1 MMGEQNVSLVLAF
14 SAGILSFFSPC
25 VLPLIPSY
33 VTYIT
38 GLSLERLRA
47 GEEKGHRTEA
57 FLHSLAFVIGFSIVF
72 VLLGASASALG
83 QVMSRHQAL
92 LRKVG
97 GVVVVV
103 FGLHFTGLINIRFLQ
118 VYKKAELKDKPM
130 GYLGSVL
137 IGLVFGA
144 GWTPCIGPILSSILL
159 YASTAETMTKGIMLL
174 SAYSLGLG
182 IPFIISAVAI
192 NSFLSFFQGIVRH
205 MRGLTIG
212 SGILLIIIG
221 VLIFTNSLA
230 SISADFTR
238 WFGL

>member
-1 MMGEQNVSLVLAF
+1 MLGEQNVSLFLAF
-14 SAGILSFFSPC
+14 SAGLLSFASPC
-25 VLPLIPSY
+25 ILPLIPSY

-38 GLSLERLRA
+38 GLSLERLKG
-47 GEEKGHRTEA
+47 GEEKGHRMEA
-57 FLHSLAFVIGFSIVF
+57 FFHSVAFVIGFSIVF
-72 VLLGASASALG
+72 IALGASASALG
-83 QVMSRHQAL
+83 QVMARHQTL

-97 GVVVVV
+97 GVLVII

-118 VYKKAELKDKPM
+118 IYKKVELKEKPM
-130 GYLGSVL
+130 GYFGSVL

-192 NSFLSFFQGIVRH
+192 NQFLSFFQGIIKH
-205 MRGLTIG
+205 MKAMTIA
-212 SGILLIIIG
+212 SGILLVIIG
-221 VLIFTNSLA
+221 VLIFTNSLT
-230 SISADFTR
+230 SISAYFTQ
-238 WFGL
+238 WFG

>member
-1 MMGEQNVSLVLAF
+1 MIGEQNISLLLAF
-14 SAGILSFFSPC
+14 SAGILSFASPC

-38 GLSLERLRA
+38 GLSLERLRS
-47 GEEKGHRTEA
+47 GEEKGHRLETL
-57 FLHSLAFVIGFSIVF
+57 FHSIAFVVGFSIIF
-72 VLLGASASALG
+72 VSLGASATLLG
-83 QVMSRHQAL
+83 QVMARHQVL

-97 GVVVVV
+97 GVLVVI

-118 VYKKAELKDKPM
+118 VYKKADLKEKPM

-137 IGLVFGA
+137 IGLIFGA

-174 SAYSLGLG
+174 TAYSLGLG

-192 NSFLSFFQGIVRH
+192 NRFLSFFQGVIRH
-205 MRGLTIG
+205 MKALTIA

-221 VLIFTNSLA
+221 VLIFTNSLTT
-230 SISADFTR
+230 ISSLFSR
-238 WFGL
+238 LW

>member
-1 MMGEQNVSLVLAF
+1 MLGEQNISLLLAF
-14 SAGILSFFSPC
+14 SAGVLSFASPC

-38 GLSLERLRA
+38 GLSLERLRS
-47 GEEKGHRTEA
+47 GEEKGHGLET
-57 FLHSLAFVIGFSIVF
+57 FFHSLAFVIGFSIVF
-72 VLLGASASALG
+72 ISLGASATILG
-83 QVMSRHQAL
+83 QVMARHQVL

-97 GVVVVV
+97 GVLVVI
-103 FGLHFTGLINIRFLQ
+103 FGLHFTGIINISFLQ
-118 VYKKAELKDKPM
+118 VYKKADLKEKPM

-174 SAYSLGLG
+174 TAYSLGLG

-192 NSFLSFFQGIVRH
+192 NRFLSFFQGVIRH
-205 MRGLTIG
+205 MKALTIA

-221 VLIFTNSLA
+221 VLIFTNSLT
-230 SISADFTR
+230 SITTYFSQ
-238 WFGL
+238 WFS

>member
-1 MMGEQNVSLVLAF
+1 MLGEQNISLLLAF
-14 SAGILSFFSPC
+14 SAGILSFASPC

-38 GLSLERLRA
+38 GLSLERLRS
-47 GEEKGHRTEA
+47 EEGKGHGLET
-57 FLHSLAFVIGFSIVF
+57 FFHSLAFVIGFSIVF
-72 VLLGASASALG
+72 ISLGASATILG
-83 QVMSRHQAL
+83 QVMARHQVL

-97 GVVVVV
+97 GVLVVI
-103 FGLHFTGLINIRFLQ
+103 FGLHFTGIINIRFLQ
-118 VYKKAELKDKPM
+118 VYKKADLKEKPM

-174 SAYSLGLG
+174 TAYSLGLG

-192 NSFLSFFQGIVRH
+192 NRFLSFFQGVIRH
-205 MRGLTIG
+205 MKALTIA

-221 VLIFTNSLA
+221 VLIFTNSLT
-230 SISADFTR
+230 SITTYFSQ
-238 WFGL
+238 WFS